1 MSEQTAIDDRLKA
14 LESWVAT
21 TEAVTLIKDSNA
33 LSIQERLEKRI
44 EKIEG
49 ALSKLMWIL
58 LAGLGGSAVSFII
71 NGGLSLAQ
79 P

>member
-1 MSEQTAIDDRLKA
+1 MIEPTAFDNRLQA
-14 LESWVAT
+14 IESWVAT
-21 TEAVTLIKDSNA
+21 TKAVALIKDSNA
-33 LSIQERLEKRI
+33 LSAHERLEKRI
-44 EKIEG
+44 ENIESS
-49 ALSKLMWIL
+49 LNKLVWIL